1 MKLFPRFSLE
11 LFLLSTSISRAKC
24 LKIIVRSVPSILLS
38 LMMQTASYSR
48 RSSLDSLANPPINS
62 PTSPASPYS
71 LSGLDSSSALV
82 LLPNHDDPDFS
93 DFSNDEDQ
101 EDHDP
106 QLEIIGL
113 QIPPLP
119 PHTVFLYL
127 LAPYLRVGAILA
139 ADGTISLKFGLIN
152 LFLAAALSAFS
163 RNIWFHLARYLRKS
177 TTEDIFLETIPKN
190 IGRAKRRR
198 REIIRYLFLCVTGL
212 LRILT
217 ASMYL
222 RGQFNHT

>member
-1 MKLFPRFSLE
+1 M
-11 LFLLSTSISRAKC
+11 
-24 LKIIVRSVPSILLS
+24 V
-38 LMMQTASYSR
+38 QTASHSSR
-48 RSSLDSLANPPINS
+48 SNLGSLASSSSS
-62 PTSPASPYS
+62 PTTPASPYS

-82 LLPNHDDPDFS
+82 LLPHQDDQDFFG
-93 DFSNDEDQ
+93 FSSDEDE

-106 QLEIIGL
+106 QLEIMKL

-119 PHTVFLYL
+119 AYTVFLYL

-139 ADGTISLKFGLIN
+139 ADHIIPLKFGLLS

-163 RNIWFHLARYLRKS
+163 RNIWFLLARYLRKS
-177 TTEDIFLETIPKN
+177 TVEDIFLEAIPKI
-190 IGRAKRRR
+190 IGRAKRTRHEMIRR
-198 REIIRYLFLCVTGL
+198 LLLCVTGL

-222 RGQFNHT
+222 RGQSTLLITIPRV